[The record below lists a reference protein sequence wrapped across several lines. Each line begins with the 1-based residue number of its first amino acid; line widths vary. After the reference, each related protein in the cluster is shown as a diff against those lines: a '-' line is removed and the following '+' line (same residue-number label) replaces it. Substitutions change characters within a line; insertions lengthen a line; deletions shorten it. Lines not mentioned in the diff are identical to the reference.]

1 MPGGEDIIGS
11 RAACSPHRPVGV
23 NMRRAK
29 REFVRVCTTS
39 DVPDEGAI
47 SVVVDDLP
55 IAIVRSQG
63 RLYAIEDVCSH
74 ENVALSEG
82 DVEDGTIECWL
93 HGSRF
98 DLATGRA
105 IGPPATRP
113 VPVHPIRVEDD
124 DVYVAVPRRVRTQP

>member
-1 MPGGEDIIGS
+1 MK
-11 RAACSPHRPVGV
+11 
-23 NMRRAK
+23 RAK
-29 REFVRVCTTS
+29 RELVRVCAVS
-39 DVPDEGAI
+39 EIPEESVI

-55 IAIVRSQG
+55 IAIVRSEG

-82 DVEDGTIECWL
+82 EVEDGTIECWL

-105 IGPPATRP
+105 IGPPASRP
-113 VPVHPIRVEDD
+113 VPVYPITVEGG
-124 DVYVAVPRRVRTQP
+124 DVYVAVPRRVRT

>member
-1 MPGGEDIIGS
+1 
-11 RAACSPHRPVGV
+11 
-23 NMRRAK
+23 MRRAK
-29 REFVRVCTTS
+29 REFVRVCAIS
-39 DVPDEGAI
+39 GVPEEGAI

-98 DLATGRA
+98 DLASGRA
-105 IGPPATRP
+105 IGPPATQP
-113 VPVHPIRVEDD
+113 VPVYPVKVEDD
-124 DVYVAVPRRVRTQP
+124 DVYVAVRRRVRT

>member
-1 MPGGEDIIGS
+1 
-11 RAACSPHRPVGV
+11 
-23 NMRRAK
+23 MRRAK
-29 REFVRVCTTS
+29 REFVRVCTIS
-39 DVPDEGAI
+39 DVPEESAI

-63 RLYAIEDVCSH
+63 RLYAMEDVCSH

-82 DVEDGTIECWL
+82 EVEDGTIECWL

-98 DLATGRA
+98 DLTTGRA

-113 VPVHPIRVEDD
+113 VPVYPVKVEGDD
-124 DVYVAVPRRVRTQP
+124 IWVAIPRRVRT